1 MWDTYGWY
9 IAAATVAVGAQ
20 LVLLVSLIA
29 RLVRWR
35 QAEVAIRSREKRL
48 SEDFSRIR
56 MLAGRLI
63 KAQEEA
69 RAAIARD
76 LHDDVCQELFGV
88 TVAVSTAG
96 RAPHGPQTDEA
107 MSRLHGVVAKVRRI
121 AHDLYPATL
130 QLLGLAAALRAHCID
145 VQTRHDVQVDFHEG
159 GHLEGITPDAALC
172 LFRIA
177 QEALR
182 NGVVHGDAR
191 RFEVVLTRRR
201 EHIEL
206 VVSDDGCG
214 FDIEAVRRSGTGM
227 GLLSMEERAQMVG
240 GHTEVDS
247 GPGHGT
253 RIRVRLP
260 AEWGDRA
267 EGIRA
272 AGPLPG
278 LPGASAVGRV
288 RAQEAV

>member
-9 IAAATVAVGAQ
+9 IAAATVAVGVQ
-20 LVLLVSLIA
+20 LVLLISLIA

-35 QAEVAIRSREKRL
+35 RAELAIRSREKRL
-48 SEDFSRIR
+48 SDDFCRIR
-56 MLAGRLI
+56 LLAGRLI
-63 KAQEEA
+63 RAQEEA

-88 TVAVSTAG
+88 AVAVSSAS
-96 RAPHGPQTDEA
+96 RAPHGPQSDDA
-107 MSRLHGVVAKVRRI
+107 MSRLHSVVAKVRRI
-121 AHDLYPATL
+121 AHDLHPSTL

-145 VQTRHDVQVDFHEG
+145 METRHDVQVDFQQS

-172 LFRIA
+172 VFRIA

-191 RFEVVLTRRR
+191 RFDVVLTRWR

-206 VVSDDGCG
+206 VVSDDGHG

-227 GLLSMEERAQMVG
+227 GLLTMEERAQMVG

-272 AGPLPG
+272 AGPVPA
-278 LPGASAVGRV
+278 LPGASAAGRV
-288 RAQEAV
+288 RV